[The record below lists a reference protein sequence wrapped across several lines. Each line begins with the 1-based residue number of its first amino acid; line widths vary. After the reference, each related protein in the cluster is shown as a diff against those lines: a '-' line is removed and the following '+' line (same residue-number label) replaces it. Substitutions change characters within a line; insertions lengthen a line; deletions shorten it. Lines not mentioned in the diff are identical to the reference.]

1 MRYLLTSLL
10 CVLTLY
16 VTAQLPNGSVAPDF
30 TATDITGVEY
40 NLYDLLEEGNTV
52 ILDFEFTWCPPC
64 WSYQQTGIL
73 EDIYNAFGPQGTG
86 NLYVFLLES
95 DDSTT
100 EADLYGTGPST
111 TGDWV
116 TGTSFPIFDNM
127 GDVFQLYQNTYAPSI
142 YTVCPDGTPNATT
155 GEMEYTLVESGQA
168 SFDGHFAAAF
178 MDCSNPIAS
187 VAPLMTYNGETSS
200 CGGGEWMA
208 STYVSNVGVD
218 EITAM
223 TFAVELNS
231 VAQSSIAWTGVLSN
245 GGSETVDLGSYS
257 DVGTFVYTLTSVNGS
272 SWNSEEMV
280 DIVGPVESSNII
292 QVRITT
298 DSYPEETGWTIESA
312 SGVYIDGV
320 ATGELAG
327 LPSTEYTWDV
337 ALDLNECYIFTM
349 TDSYGDGLNVSQWGE
364 SADGSFSVVY
374 MIGENEVG
382 TIVSY
387 NGATD
392 GDFAEL
398 AIGIETIE
406 YVFSGCTDST
416 ACNYFNYATEDD
428 GSCVF
433 PELGYDC
440 DGQVVCFD
448 IFISEYVE
456 GSGNNRAVEFFNPT
470 SESIDLSAYE
480 LQRWRNGAFTVT
492 DATQLFGTLPPL
504 STWVLVNGQTE
515 DVDLDGGGISP
526 ACDPELQAL
535 ADQLDNPYPAPTF
548 MNGNDAL
555 VLVKN
560 GTTVIDIFGKPGEDP
575 GVAWTDDAV
584 NGFTDVGDG
593 ADWLTSNHTLRRKF
607 DVVQGITVI
616 PMVFDTF
623 LEWDTLGLDT
633 WDGLGFHNCFCGD
646 SQSEIEG
653 CTDINACNYNSTAL
667 INDGSCVFPE
677 QWYDCLGECISDV
690 DNDAICDQLEIIGCT
705 DYEAYNFNSEATDS
719 DNTLCIYFVPDCNSF
734 GDPGWLDTESGTYPG
749 QTSGIFG
756 EIYNED
762 IAVHL
767 SNTIVEPGSGVSY
780 ALDYFDFTSMSG
792 LPQGLIST
800 MTGGPMNPNS
810 EVCVNV
816 SGIPIETGV
825 FDILFTGEAYI
836 NVFGISTYAGVL
848 SFTHT
853 LEIGDNPNPISG
865 CTYPGSDNYLV
876 YAMVDDGSCIISGCT
891 DPEASNFHAIFNF
904 EDGSCQYVEDISDCI
919 EDINQDGTIGT
930 PDLLQLLSAYGQ
942 VCD

>member
-1 MRYLLTSLL
+1 
-10 CVLTLY
+10 
-16 VTAQLPNGSVAPDF
+16 
-30 TATDITGVEY
+30 
-40 NLYDLLEEGNTV
+40 
-52 ILDFEFTWCPPC
+52 
-64 WSYQQTGIL
+64 
-73 EDIYNAFGPQGTG
+73 
-86 NLYVFLLES
+86 
-95 DDSTT
+95 
-100 EADLYGTGPST
+100 
-111 TGDWV
+111 
-116 TGTSFPIFDNM
+116 
-127 GDVFQLYQNTYAPSI
+127 
-142 YTVCPDGTPNATT
+142 
-155 GEMEYTLVESGQA
+155 
-168 SFDGHFAAAF
+168 
-178 MDCSNPIAS
+178 
-187 VAPLMTYNGETSS
+187 
-200 CGGGEWMA
+200 MA

-223 TFAVELNS
+223 TFAVELNN

-280 DIVGPVESSNII
+280 DIVEPVESSNII

-320 ATGELAG
+320 AIYELAG
-327 LPSTEYTWDV
+327 LPSTEFTWDV
-337 ALDLNECYIFTM
+337 ALDLNECYVFTIF
-349 TDSYGDGLNVSQWGE
+349 DSYGDGLNASQWDDYP
-364 SADGSFSVVY
+364 DGSFSVVY

-416 ACNYFNYATEDD
+416 ACNYFNYAIED
-428 GSCVF
+428 
-433 PELGYDC
+433 
-440 DGQVVCFD
+440 
-448 IFISEYVE
+448 
-456 GSGNNRAVEFFNPT
+456 
-470 SESIDLSAYE
+470 
-480 LQRWRNGAFTVT
+480 
-492 DATQLFGTLPPL
+492 
-504 STWVLVNGQTE
+504 
-515 DVDLDGGGISP
+515 
-526 ACDPELQAL
+526 
-535 ADQLDNPYPAPTF
+535 
-548 MNGNDAL
+548 
-555 VLVKN
+555 
-560 GTTVIDIFGKPGEDP
+560 
-575 GVAWTDDAV
+575 
-584 NGFTDVGDG
+584 
-593 ADWLTSNHTLRRKF
+593 
-607 DVVQGITVI
+607 
-616 PMVFDTF
+616 
-623 LEWDTLGLDT
+623 
-633 WDGLGFHNCFCGD
+633 
-646 SQSEIEG
+646 
-653 CTDINACNYNSTAL
+653 
-667 INDGSCVFPE
+667 DGSCVFPE
-677 QWYDCLGECISDV
+677 QWYACDGECISDV
-690 DNDAICDQLEIIGCT
+690 DNDAICDELEILGCT
-705 DYEAYNFNSEATDS
+705 DYEAYNYNPEATDS
-719 DNTLCIYFVPDCNSF
+719 DNTLCIYFVADCNSF
-734 GDPGWLDTESGTYPG
+734 GDSGWLDTESGTYPG

-800 MTGGPMNPNS
+800 MTVGPMNPNS

-836 NVFGISTYAGVL
+836 NVFGNSTYAGVV

-876 YAMVDDGSCIISGCT
+876 YAMVDDGSCIIFGCM
-891 DPEASNFHAIFNF
+891 DPEASNFHAFVNF
-904 EDGSCQYVEDISDCI
+904 DDGSCLYVSNVSDCI